1 MPSPDPERSCR
12 VAARPVNRGPPCEPA
27 RVMSGTS
34 LRERHITVL
43 VGAGLL
49 AGLGLLVVVFLAAL
63 SLGWNPGLTV

>member
-1 MPSPDPERSCR
+1 
-12 VAARPVNRGPPCEPA
+12 
-27 RVMSGTS
+27 MSGTS